1 MTNKEFSLTITFD
14 PVTKD
19 CKVTGPVNEPDL
31 CYLGLEL
38 ARRVIAQ
45 HKERQPLQLVTT
57 GTKVTLPPLP
67 EFLRHRELK

>member
-1 MTNKEFSLTITFD
+1 VKEFSLTITFD

-19 CKVTGPVNEPDL
+19 CKVTGPINEPDL

-45 HKERQPLQLVTT
+45 HKERQPLTLITP
-57 GTKVTLPPLP
+57 GTKVSLPPLP
-67 EFLRHRELK
+67 EFLRRKQS

>member
-1 MTNKEFSLTITFD
+1 MNEFSLTITFD

-19 CKVTGPVNEPDL
+19 CKVTGPVQEPEL

-45 HKERQPLQLVTT
+45 HKERQPLTLITANT
-57 GTKVTLPPLP
+57 TKVALPPLP
-67 EFLRHRELK
+67 DFLRKRSGG

>member
-1 MTNKEFSLTITFD
+1 MAKEFSLQITFD

-19 CKVTGPVNEPDL
+19 CQVTGPVNEPEL

-45 HKERQPLQLVTT
+45 HKERQPLVVVPT

-67 EFLRHRELK
+67 DFLRKRA